1 MAGVFVEERIASQ
14 GNAKAGLALTSFHQP
29 DATYLCLPALNVN
42 PNLIDASGSLL
53 TKREQSLY
61 INSDQVGVNP
71 AILHIS
77 REF

>member
-1 MAGVFVEERIASQ
+1 MLAGA
-14 GNAKAGLALTSFHQP
+14 
-29 DATYLCLPALNVN
+29 NVN

-53 TKREQSLY
+53 TKRKQSLY
-61 INSDQVGVNP
+61 NNSDQVGVNP